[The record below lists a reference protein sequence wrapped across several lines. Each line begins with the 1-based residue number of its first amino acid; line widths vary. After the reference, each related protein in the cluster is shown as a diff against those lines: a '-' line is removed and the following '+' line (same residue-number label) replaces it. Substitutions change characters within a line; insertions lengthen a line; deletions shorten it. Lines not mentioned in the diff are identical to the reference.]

1 MVTERVCL
9 PFIPG
14 RESSKDEKIK
24 IDKLHLKGHEWKE
37 GAFTKY
43 HGEPETESVDNE
55 NERKRSLFEQDRLKR
70 NVYRHED
77 ASESGFCIDD
87 FGDNDKTIETQIKE
101 PFLKYEN
108 YSSQLADIFMITELS
123 KTSENNYRK
132 NADSKKYRIRSMLEI
147 SENYDDVNEAN
158 IEEYDYERQFERNR
172 RQEETTSPW
181 LTENIVDTNEE
192 VNFGM
197 ETESSEKDSLKDIAS
212 DDSETE
218 SVSNDE
224 AYRTPD
230 SLEDGIESYESK
242 EEASL
247 SEDYKRDDGIVNI
260 KKKTRQTPG
269 PEWPTE
275 ALTAYH
281 VGGTKTWVLEYPER
295 DLSEESV
302 SNEDEENFQVDSE
315 ETDAKQPLGPTTCYY
330 VILNSEEDSRKP

>member
-1 MVTERVCL
+1 M

-14 RESSKDEKIK
+14 REPSKDEKIK

-70 NVYRHED
+70 NIYRDED
-77 ASESGFCIDD
+77 ASEPGFCINDFDD
-87 FGDNDKTIETQIKE
+87 KDNTIETQIKQ
-101 PFLKYEN
+101 PYLKYEN
-108 YSSQLADIFMITELS
+108 YTPQLADIFMITELS

-132 NADSKKYRIRSMLEI
+132 NADSKKYRIRSILEI
-147 SENYDDVNEAN
+147 SENDDDVIVEGDNEVN

-172 RQEETTSPW
+172 RQEETTSSW
-181 LTENIVDTNEE
+181 LTESIVDTNEE

-197 ETESSEKDSLKDIAS
+197 ETESSEKDSLDIAS

-218 SVSNDE
+218 SVSDDE

-230 SLEDGIESYESK
+230 SLGDEIESYESK

-247 SEDYKRDDGIVNI
+247 SEDYKDDDGIVNI

-295 DLSEESV
+295 SLSEESV

-315 ETDAKQPLGPTTCYY
+315 ETDEKQPLGPTTCYY
-330 VILNSEEDSRKP
+330 VILNSEEDSGKP

>member
-1 MVTERVCL
+1 M

-43 HGEPETESVDNE
+43 HGEPETESIDNE
-55 NERKRSLFEQDRLKR
+55 NDRKRSLFEQDRLKR
-70 NVYRHED
+70 NVYRYED
-77 ASESGFCIDD
+77 ASEPGFCIDD
-87 FGDNDKTIETQIKE
+87 FDDKDKTIETQIKE

-123 KTSENNYRK
+123 KTSENDYRK
-132 NADSKKYRIRSMLEI
+132 NDDSKKYRIRSILEI
-147 SENYDDVNEAN
+147 SENDDDVIVEGDNEAN
-158 IEEYDYERQFERNR
+158 IEEYDYERQVERNR

-181 LTENIVDTNEE
+181 LTKSIVDTNED

-197 ETESSEKDSLKDIAS
+197 ETESNEKDSLKDIVS

-218 SVSNDE
+218 SISDDE
-224 AYRTPD
+224 AYHTPD
-230 SLEDGIESYESK
+230 SLGDGIESYESK

-247 SEDYKRDDGIVNI
+247 SEDYKDDDGIAQI

-281 VGGTKTWVLEYPER
+281 VGGTKTWVLEYPGQG
-295 DLSEESV
+295 LSEESV

-315 ETDAKQPLGPTTCYY
+315 ATDEKQPLGPTTCYY
-330 VILNSEEDSRKP
+330 VILNNEEDSGKP